1 MAKGEKEGNRLA
13 ARSPQRPRFGP
24 WEWGVAAGLALFAIY
39 LPLSLKIS
47 EPPHQRTVD
56 DVAGFVMALA
66 ACVVMFAAARH
77 TRPVSRRLSAAW
89 ILLGLAY
96 LCYTIGELFSLL
108 GVDYGQGFKSY
119 FLDFFYV
126 AYYPLFLMGILRL
139 PSSPLNRS
147 ERLKLIF
154 DTAVVVLAAGMLLW
168 SLLVLPAL
176 SVGIGNSLR
185 TFNAIAFPMGDL
197 ALLWA
202 AFTLVFSRRERSA
215 SIIYM
220 LLAASAVLLVITDFG
235 LTYRLFDQLPA
246 VNRWLG
252 PGWFLSHLLAALAAG
267 RQLASP
273 TTLEPSAEGL
283 PHGPTRLSGG
293 SFFLAYA
300 CLAAVLMI
308 LVVSRIEVIS
318 PVTGAVLAAL
328 LVLVLGRQIIG
339 LRENEKLYT
348 TLRQAHDELED
359 RVRERTTELAE
370 ANSGL
375 QAEVAERKRTGE
387 RLQRQLKELTVL
399 GAVAE
404 LAVDAQDEETLLAA
418 ATETIRAHLYPD
430 NCGVLLLSP
439 SGRTLGHVV
448 SYHRRSSEVA
458 VSDVPVSQGIVGR
471 AVRTG
476 STVVVHD
483 VTRDPDYL
491 PMDPEMRSEIAV
503 PLKVGNRVL
512 GVLDAESRAHGAFTP
527 DDERVLSTLASQ
539 LATALLRLRTDA
551 ALQQSEER
559 FRSVVQHAND
569 IITIHDADGTFRY
582 QTPSAARLLGYGP
595 DGLVGRNPFDLV
607 HPDDLPAL
615 KEAFER
621 VLSKRDLGIP
631 REYRVRHEDGRWIH
645 VESLGT
651 NLLDNPAIRGLVL
664 TTRDI
669 TERRQALQALAI
681 SEERFRSLVQ
691 NSSDVITIHDTD
703 GTVIYESP
711 SAGRILGY
719 EPGFLT
725 GKSPLDFVHPEDLP
739 AVAAALQRVAA
750 KTNAGVPT
758 EYRFRRGDGRYTY
771 VESVG
776 NNMMDHPAVRGIV
789 LTSREITDRKEAETR
804 IQLQIKRLAA
814 LRDIDSAINSSL
826 DLHITLQM
834 FLDHAVTQLNVDAA
848 DILLLE
854 PETGILHFAAGAG
867 FRSDALRHSHVP
879 MGASFA
885 GRAALEE
892 RVIEVQDLT
901 RTLNGLVRSPHLRE
915 EGFLSYAA
923 APLIVKGQV
932 TGVLEVFTR
941 SILDP
946 DPEWMDFL
954 QTLAGQGAIAV
965 DNRSLF
971 ERIRNANR
979 ELAEAYDRTL
989 EGWSKAL
996 ELRDHETQGHTMR
1009 VLESTVKLA
1018 RLSGIEEKDMVHV
1031 RRGVLLHD
1039 IGKMGIPDHIL
1050 LKPGPLTEEEWV
1062 VMRRHTTYAFDLLWP
1077 IPFLRPA
1084 LDIPYCHHERWD
1096 GQGYPRGLR
1105 GEEIP
1110 LAARAFSVVDSWD
1123 ALSYDRPYR
1132 KAWSQKKVRAYLKE
1146 KAGSHFD
1153 PSLVDLFLEE
1163 GP

>member
-1 MAKGEKEGNRLA
+1 
-13 ARSPQRPRFGP
+13 
-24 WEWGVAAGLALFAIY
+24 
-39 LPLSLKIS
+39 
-47 EPPHQRTVD
+47 
-56 DVAGFVMALA
+56 
-66 ACVVMFAAARH
+66 
-77 TRPVSRRLSAAW
+77 
-89 ILLGLAY
+89 
-96 LCYTIGELFSLL
+96 
-108 GVDYGQGFKSY
+108 
-119 FLDFFYV
+119 
-126 AYYPLFLMGILRL
+126 
-139 PSSPLNRS
+139 
-147 ERLKLIF
+147 
-154 DTAVVVLAAGMLLW
+154 
-168 SLLVLPAL
+168 
-176 SVGIGNSLR
+176 
-185 TFNAIAFPMGDL
+185 
-197 ALLWA
+197 
-202 AFTLVFSRRERSA
+202 
-215 SIIYM
+215 
-220 LLAASAVLLVITDFG
+220 
-235 LTYRLFDQLPA
+235 
-246 VNRWLG
+246 
-252 PGWFLSHLLAALAAG
+252 
-267 RQLASP
+267 
-273 TTLEPSAEGL
+273 
-283 PHGPTRLSGG
+283 
-293 SFFLAYA
+293 
-300 CLAAVLMI
+300 MI

-339 LRENEKLYT
+339 LRENEKLYA

-439 SGRTLGHVV
+439 SGRTLGHVM

-539 LATALLRLRTDA
+539 LATALLRIRTDA
-551 ALQQSEER
+551 ALQRSEER

-607 HPDDLPAL
+607 HPDDLQSL

-621 VLSKRDLGIP
+621 VLSKNDLGIP

-758 EYRFRRGDGRYTY
+758 EYRFRRGDGR
-771 VESVG
+771 
-776 NNMMDHPAVRGIV
+776 
-789 LTSREITDRKEAETR
+789 
-804 IQLQIKRLAA
+804 
-814 LRDIDSAINSSL
+814 
-826 DLHITLQM
+826 
-834 FLDHAVTQLNVDAA
+834 
-848 DILLLE
+848 
-854 PETGILHFAAGAG
+854 
-867 FRSDALRHSHVP
+867 
-879 MGASFA
+879 
-885 GRAALEE
+885 
-892 RVIEVQDLT
+892 
-901 RTLNGLVRSPHLRE
+901 
-915 EGFLSYAA
+915 
-923 APLIVKGQV
+923 
-932 TGVLEVFTR
+932 
-941 SILDP
+941 
-946 DPEWMDFL
+946 
-954 QTLAGQGAIAV
+954 
-965 DNRSLF
+965 
-971 ERIRNANR
+971 
-979 ELAEAYDRTL
+979 
-989 EGWSKAL
+989 
-996 ELRDHETQGHTMR
+996 
-1009 VLESTVKLA
+1009 
-1018 RLSGIEEKDMVHV
+1018 
-1031 RRGVLLHD
+1031 
-1039 IGKMGIPDHIL
+1039 
-1050 LKPGPLTEEEWV
+1050 
-1062 VMRRHTTYAFDLLWP
+1062 
-1077 IPFLRPA
+1077 
-1084 LDIPYCHHERWD
+1084 
-1096 GQGYPRGLR
+1096 
-1105 GEEIP
+1105 
-1110 LAARAFSVVDSWD
+1110 
-1123 ALSYDRPYR
+1123 
-1132 KAWSQKKVRAYLKE
+1132 
-1146 KAGSHFD
+1146 
-1153 PSLVDLFLEE
+1153 
-1163 GP
+1163 

>member
-1 MAKGEKEGNRLA
+1 MAKGEKEGNRLS
-13 ARSPQRPRFGP
+13 ARAPQRPRFGP
-24 WEWGVAAGLALFAIY
+24 WEWGVAAGVVLFALY
-39 LPLSLKIS
+39 LPLSLGIS
-47 EPPHQRTVD
+47 APPHRQGLD
-56 DVAGFVMALA
+56 DMAGVLMTLA
-66 ACVVMFAAARH
+66 TCAAMFAASRH
-77 TRPVSRRLSAAW
+77 TRSVSRRLSTAW
-89 ILLGLAY
+89 LLLGFAY
-96 LCYTIGELFSLL
+96 LSFAVGECFSLI
-108 GVDYGQGFKSY
+108 GVGYGQGLRSY

-126 AYYPLFLMGILRL
+126 AYYPLFLSGILRL

-147 ERLKLIF
+147 ERLKLLF
-154 DTAVVVLAAGMLLW
+154 DTSVVVLAAGMLLW
-168 SLLVLPAL
+168 ALLVGPAL
-176 SVGIGNSLR
+176 KVGDGSGLR

-215 SIIYM
+215 TLIYE
-220 LLAASAVLLVITDFG
+220 LLAACAVLLVLTDLG
-235 LTYRLFDQLPA
+235 LTYRFFDQLPS
-246 VNRWLG
+246 VSRWLG

-267 RQLASP
+267 RQLAAPPALAPSP
-273 TTLEPSAEGL
+273 SETHA
-283 PHGPTRLSGG
+283 GPRRLSGG

-308 LVVSRIEVIS
+308 LVISRIEVVS

-328 LVLVLGRQIIG
+328 LVLVLGRQIMG
-339 LRENEKLYT
+339 LRDNEKLYA

-359 RVRERTTELAE
+359 RVRERTAELAE
-370 ANSGL
+370 ANAGL
-375 QAEVAERKRTGE
+375 KADVGERKRAGE

-404 LAVDAQDEETLLAA
+404 FAVDAQDEEALLAA

-439 SGRTLGHVV
+439 SGRTLSHVS
-448 SYHRRSSEVA
+448 SYHRRSGEVA

-476 STVVVHD
+476 SAVVVHD

-503 PLKVGNRVL
+503 PLKVGHRVL
-512 GVLDAESRAHGAFTP
+512 GVLDAESRTLDAFTP
-527 DDERVLSTLASQ
+527 DDERVLTTLASQ
-539 LATALLRLRTDA
+539 LATALLRLRSDA

-559 FRSVVQHAND
+559 FRSVVQNAND
-569 IITIHDADGTFRY
+569 IITIHDAEGIVRY
-582 QTPSAARLLGYGP
+582 QTPSAERLLGYGP
-595 DGLVGRNPFDLV
+595 DGLVGRNPFDIA
-607 HPDDLPAL
+607 HPDDVPSL
-615 KEAFER
+615 KEAFQR
-621 VLSKRDLGIP
+621 VVTRTDLGVP
-631 REYRVRHEDGRWIH
+631 REYRIRHEDGRWIH
-645 VESLGT
+645 VESLGS
-651 NLLDNPAIRGLVL
+651 NLLDNPAIQGFVM
-664 TTRDI
+664 TTRDV
-669 TERRQALQALAI
+669 TERHQAMQALAI

-691 NSSDVITIHDTD
+691 NSSDVITIHDAD
-703 GTVIYESP
+703 GTVVYESP
-711 SAGRILGY
+711 SAARILGY

-725 GKSPLDFVHPEDLP
+725 GRSPFEFVHPEDR
-739 AVAAALQRVAA
+739 AIVAAALQRVAG
-750 KTNAGVPT
+750 KTNLGVPT
-758 EYRFRRGDGRYTY
+758 EYRFKRGDGRWTY

-789 LTSREITDRKEAETR
+789 LTSREIAERKEAEAR

-834 FLDHAVTQLNVDAA
+834 FLDQAVSQLKVDAA
-848 DILLLE
+848 DILLLD
-854 PETGILHFAAGAG
+854 PETGVLQFAAGTG
-867 FRSDALRHSHVP
+867 FRSDALRHSRVP
-879 MGASFA
+879 VGTSFA

-901 RTLNGLVRSPHLRE
+901 KTLDGLVRSPHLRE
-915 EGFLSYAA
+915 EGFRSYAA
-923 APLIVKGQV
+923 APLVVKGQV

-941 SILDP
+941 TALEP
-946 DPEWMDFL
+946 DPEWIDFL

-971 ERIRNANR
+971 ERIRGANR

-996 ELRDHETQGHTMR
+996 ELRDQETQGHSAR
-1009 VLESTVKLA
+1009 VLERTLKLA
-1018 RLSGIEEKDMVHV
+1018 RRAGIDEKDLVHV

-1084 LDIPYCHHERWD
+1084 LDIPYGHHEWWD
-1096 GQGYPRGLR
+1096 GSGYPRGLK
-1105 GEEIP
+1105 GAEIP
-1110 LAARAFSVVDSWD
+1110 LSARVFSVVDSWD

-1132 KAWSQKKVRAYLKE
+1132 KAWSQKKVRAYLE
-1146 KAGSHFD
+1146 EMAGSHFD
-1153 PSLVDLFLEE
+1153 PALVELFLSQKD
-1163 GP
+1163 